1 MAEISPPRIESISD
15 PNSGSQDRSQDQPAP
30 KPPAKQN
37 AAAKPAAPR
46 APEVSA
52 PEEEDQHQ
60 LDEMA

>member
-15 PNSGSQDRSQDQPAP
+15 PNSGPQDQPAP
-30 KPPAKQN
+30 NPRAKQDV
-37 AAAKPAAPR
+37 AAKPAPPR
-46 APEVSA
+46 VPEVSA